1 MLQIK
6 NLNITHVRDLRPII
20 SGLSFVLND
29 GEKAAII
36 GEEGNGKSTLLK
48 WIYDPKL
55 IGDYTECDGEV
66 ISGGC
71 MGYLPQEISADDKE
85 KTVYE
90 YLCEDENFFMQTP
103 NELSQTALQLKL
115 PLELF
120 YSNQSIS
127 TLSGGEKVKLQM
139 AKILVQKPD
148 IFLLDEPSNDIDIET
163 LEWLEDF
170 INSQEVPVL
179 YISHDEVLLER
190 TVNKIIHIE
199 RIRRKKVSRTTIAK
213 CGYKEYITERLSR
226 LEKQEQL
233 AKKEQAEYNSQQEQ
247 WRQIYQRVD
256 HEQRMLSGKDPAG
269 GRLLKQKM
277 HVVKAMERCF
287 EKKKEKMT
295 QPPDVEEQIFLA
307 LKYCTVPNGKTVLK
321 LHLDRLTAGER
332 TLAENI
338 DLNIYGAQHI
348 CIIGRNG
355 SGKTSLLKII
365 AEKLLPRDDLNVFY
379 MPQDYETELDIQ
391 KTPVEFLS
399 KTGDKQEV
407 DRIRTFLG
415 SVKYTAEEMLHPI
428 SELSGGQKAK
438 LFFIKISLWEY
449 NVLILDEPTRNFSPL
464 SNSVIRGILKD
475 FKGVIISVSHDRK
488 YIDEVCDKVYKLT
501 DSGLTEL
508 EYSLY

>member
-6 NLNITHVRDLRPII
+6 NLNITHGKDLRPII
-20 SGLSFVLND
+20 SGLSLVLND
-29 GEKAAII
+29 GDKAAVI

-48 WIYDPKL
+48 WLYDPKL
-55 IGDYTECDGEV
+55 IIDYTEYNGEV
-66 ISGGC
+66 ISGGN
-71 MGYLPQEISADDKE
+71 MGYLAQEMSADDKK

-103 NELSQTALQLKL
+103 NELSQIALQLKL

-120 YSNQSIS
+120 YSDQAIS

-170 INSQEVPVL
+170 INSREVPVL
-179 YISHDEVLLER
+179 YISHDEVLLEK
-190 TVNKIIHIE
+190 TANKIIHIE
-199 RIRRKKVSRTTIAK
+199 QIKRKTVSRTTIAK
-213 CGYKEYITERLSR
+213 SSYRKYIIERLNR

-256 HEQRMLSGKDPAG
+256 HEQRVITRSNPAG
-269 GRLLKQKM
+269 GRLLKKKM
-277 HVVKAMERCF
+277 HVVKAMERRF
-287 EKKKEKMT
+287 EKQKENMI
-295 QPPDVEEQIFLA
+295 QLPDVEEQIFLA
-307 LKYCTVPNGKTVLK
+307 LNDCTVPSRKKVLE
-321 LHLDRLTAGER
+321 LHLDRLAPGEHI
-332 TLAENI
+332 LAENI
-338 DLNIYGAQHI
+338 DLNIYGAQHV

-355 SGKTSLLKII
+355 GGKTTLLKII

-379 MPQDYETELDIQ
+379 MPQDYETELDLQ

-399 KTGDKQEV
+399 ITGDKQEV

-415 SVKYTAEEMLHPI
+415 SVNYTAEEMLHPI

-438 LFFIKISLWEY
+438 LFFIKMSLGEY

-464 SNSVIRGILKD
+464 STPVIRGILKD

-488 YIDEVCDKVYKLT
+488 YISEVCDKVYKLT
-501 DSGLTEL
+501 DSGLIES
-508 EYSLY
+508 ECSFK